1 MRLADRIVT
10 LLFVGAALM
19 MLSLPSS
26 GHQPSGTTELDEEAI
41 GSVQFDTSCAERTRQ
56 SFNRGIALLHSFW
69 FDASIAAFEAVL
81 KTDSNCA
88 MAEWGI
94 AMSHWGN
101 PLGKKRPK
109 PSLRP
114 GSEAVAR
121 ARSLGTDDERE
132 SLYIEAVAELYR
144 DFETTP
150 DHPRAVA
157 FEKAMAKIVERY
169 PNDTEAAI
177 FYAMALNGTADL
189 KDKTYAQQIRAAEIL
204 ERAFEEQPNHPGIAH
219 YIIHSYD
226 APALAAR
233 ALPAARQYAG
243 IAPAA
248 PHALHMPSHTFT
260 RLGHWQDSIDTNL
273 LSAEAAKKA
282 NSPAEVLHAYDY
294 MVYGYLQTAQDDA
307 ARGVLDKTGAVFE
320 EVPLDDRYVVAG
332 AYAAA
337 AVPARYAL
345 ERGDWARASS
355 IEPVASPAPFV
366 NAIVYFARGLGAAR
380 NGDLADAR
388 AAHQNLVKLANTPG
402 QSAYWAE
409 QVEIQREVVEAWI
422 ELAEGKPDQA
432 LASMTAS
439 AEREDATEK
448 SGISPGP
455 LAPARELLGEML
467 LELGKPTEALT
478 AFRATIE
485 KEPGRFRGLFGGA
498 IAAEAA
504 GHPQL
509 AKQYF
514 ARLLENCERSAPG
527 RPELAKA
534 KAFVAAN

>member
-1 MRLADRIVT
+1 MRPANRPVA
-10 LLFVGAALM
+10 LLFAGAALLM
-19 MLSLPSS
+19 PSLPGSA
-26 GHQPSGTTELDEEAI
+26 HAPAGTVELDERAI
-41 GSVQFDTSCAERTRQ
+41 GSVQFDTSCAEQTRQ

-81 KTDSNCA
+81 KTDPTCA

-101 PLGKKRPK
+101 PLNTKRPK
-109 PSLRP
+109 RSLLP

-121 ARSLGTDDERE
+121 ASSLGTKDERE

-157 FEKAMAKIVERY
+157 FEKAMSKIVERY

-226 APALAAR
+226 APALAER

-273 LSAEAAKKA
+273 LSAKAAKKA

-307 ARGVLDKTGAVFE
+307 ARSVLDKTAAVFE
-320 EVPLDDRYVVAG
+320 QVPPDDRYVVAG

-345 ERGDWARASS
+345 ERGDWARAAS

-366 NAIVYFARGLGAAR
+366 NAIVYFAQGLGAAR
-380 NGDLADAR
+380 NGNLADAR
-388 AAHQNLVKLANTPG
+388 AAHENLSRLADTPG

-409 QVEIQREVVEAWI
+409 QVDIQRAVVQAWI
-422 ELAEGKPDQA
+422 ELAEGKSDQA
-432 LASMTAS
+432 LASMAAT

-467 LELGKPTEALT
+467 LQLGKPTEALA

-498 IAAEAA
+498 LAAEAA
-504 GHPQL
+504 GRPEL

-514 ARLLENCERSAPG
+514 AKLLQNCERSAPG